1 MKNFKKSTAIV
12 LICIFSVIMI
22 VGFLFSYV
30 PMTIGTKTFVSFS
43 GAINVSSDISG
54 GVYGE
59 FEITTKNPTKS
70 QIVDSMS
77 KIKEVFEEDGYKNVN
92 VYALGTKKIRVEVSY
107 PRGSKTYADAYSEL
121 SNVGT
126 GAFQLRSAQEVKDDT
141 KIVDGA
147 TCVSQVKVAT
157 NNDSKFITVVFNDKG
172 KEAYKTLIS
181 SAKGTIYLAL
191 GSYSQSISVSNV
203 QTYDSLTLSDTDYKN
218 LVKLEQRIKLG
229 CMKVEVDGAT
239 AVINTMSASL
249 SAGEANSYS
258 TVLSGN
264 MLNYGGFTLE
274 SENLNGTLNIRVSGE
289 TNPAS
294 EFLNN
299 QNQLSQNSNTTST
312 GFVVAISAFAIVL
325 AIGIALF
332 ACMFG
337 YYAILIVLTMLFNS
351 YLFVILMSLIPS
363 VEIGLSGIA
372 AMTLG
377 VCLIYTYSFIFA
389 LKVKE
394 EYNKGKSLAASLE
407 NSYKKTM
414 PNFLLG
420 NVMLFLLSLI
430 MFALSVGELSSSIII
445 FTILVALSLFTNL
458 ALIPFMIK
466 ICLSFEGFGR
476 KLFMLKKHKELTET
490 ESNEVETKEAE

>member
-203 QTYDSLTLSDTDYKN
+203 QTYESLTLSDSDYKN

-274 SENLNGTLNIRVSGE
+274 NLNISFVS
-289 TNPAS
+289 
-294 EFLNN
+294 
-299 QNQLSQNSNTTST
+299 
-312 GFVVAISAFAIVL
+312 
-325 AIGIALF
+325 IA
-332 ACMFG
+332 
-337 YYAILIVLTMLFNS
+337 
-351 YLFVILMSLIPS
+351 
-363 VEIGLSGIA
+363 
-372 AMTLG
+372 
-377 VCLIYTYSFIFA
+377 
-389 LKVKE
+389 
-394 EYNKGKSLAASLE
+394 
-407 NSYKKTM
+407 
-414 PNFLLG
+414 
-420 NVMLFLLSLI
+420 
-430 MFALSVGELSSSIII
+430 
-445 FTILVALSLFTNL
+445 
-458 ALIPFMIK
+458 
-466 ICLSFEGFGR
+466 
-476 KLFMLKKHKELTET
+476 
-490 ESNEVETKEAE
+490 TK